1 MPTCRWA
8 FRVRI
13 KAAVVRGKLTALHA
27 YMSNKAQTNDL
38 NYYLKK
44 MRMKGQQNSK
54 YAGKKNS
61 SKHQG
66 RNEDQ
71 KKAKTEINLRKYLKL
86 KRRLRQLINL

>member
-1 MPTCRWA
+1 
-8 FRVRI
+8 
-13 KAAVVRGKLTALHA
+13 
-27 YMSNKAQTNDL
+27 
-38 NYYLKK
+38 
-44 MRMKGQQNSK
+44 MKGQQNSK

-86 KRRLRQLINL
+86 KRRLRKLINLQQDLQEKKKKRERKLKSLIPELREIT

>member
-1 MPTCRWA
+1 
-8 FRVRI
+8 
-13 KAAVVRGKLTALHA
+13 
-27 YMSNKAQTNDL
+27 
-38 NYYLKK
+38 
-44 MRMKGQQNSK
+44 MKGQQNSK

-86 KRRLRQLINL
+86 KRRLRKLINLQQDLQEKKKREREKTQITNTRIERDNMTTDY